1 MLRRI
6 LPPHSLR
13 ESDVTPEPMYLDRRR
28 FLVGMGIGVAT
39 LSLPLTACGANDKPA
54 PLAALKL
61 AKRSEQAGGEKLT
74 EFETVSTYNNY
85 YEFGTDKSEPS
96 RNAHKLRTPPWTIK
110 VAAEC
115 QAPGPD
121 EIDPSLAGP

>member
-1 MLRRI
+1 MCFFFSCNAAHRDLHVLTHSFPTRR
-6 LPPHSLR
+6 S
-13 ESDVTPEPMYLDRRR
+13 SDLA
-28 FLVGMGIGVAT
+28 GMGIGVAT

-85 YEFGTDKSEPS
+85 YEFGRSEEHTS
-96 RNAHKLRTPPWTIK
+96 ELQSLMRISYAVFCLKKKKTKKHNTNHIK
-110 VAAEC
+110 TTYNK
-115 QAPGPD
+115 
-121 EIDPSLAGP
+121 

>member
-1 MLRRI
+1 MLIRI
-6 LPPHSLR
+6 LPPHALR

-28 FLVGMGIGVAT
+28 FLAGMGIGVAT

-61 AKRSEQAGGEKLT
+61 AKRSEQAGGAKLT

-85 YEFGTDKSEPS
+85 YHFGTDKSAPS
-96 RNAHKLRTPPWTIK
+96 RNPHTPRTRP
-110 VAAEC
+110 
-115 QAPGPD
+115 
-121 EIDPSLAGP
+121 

>member
-1 MLRRI
+1 MRI
-6 LPPHSLR
+6 RDWS
-13 ESDVTPEPMYLDRRR
+13 SDVCSSDLDRRR
-28 FLVGMGIGVAT
+28 FLAGMGIGVAA

-85 YEFGTDKSEPS
+85 YEFGTDKSAPS
-96 RNAHKLRTPPWTIK
+96 RNAHTLRTRPWTITIGRAH
-110 VAAEC
+110 V
-115 QAPGPD
+115 
-121 EIDPSLAGP
+121 

>member
-1 MLRRI
+1 MCFFFSCNAAHRDLHVLTHSFPTRR
-6 LPPHSLR
+6 S
-13 ESDVTPEPMYLDRRR
+13 SDLA
-28 FLVGMGIGVAT
+28 GMGIGVAT

-85 YEFGTDKSEPS
+85 YEFGTDKSAPS
-96 RNAHKLRTPPWTIK
+96 RNAHTLRTRPWTITIGRAH
-110 VAAEC
+110 V
-115 QAPGPD
+115 
-121 EIDPSLAGP
+121 